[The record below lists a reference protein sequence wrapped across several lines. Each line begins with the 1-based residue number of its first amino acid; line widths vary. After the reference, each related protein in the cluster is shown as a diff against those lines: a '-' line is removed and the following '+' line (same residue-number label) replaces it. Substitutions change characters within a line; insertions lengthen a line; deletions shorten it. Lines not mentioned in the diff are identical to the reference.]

1 LVTAPVAA
9 PVVADSSPEPG
20 AKATGGKFAFSEQM
34 LNTPVMKKWERAV
47 DDEIARSRR
56 NGAE

>member
-1 LVTAPVAA
+1 
-9 PVVADSSPEPG
+9 
-20 AKATGGKFAFSEQM
+20 M